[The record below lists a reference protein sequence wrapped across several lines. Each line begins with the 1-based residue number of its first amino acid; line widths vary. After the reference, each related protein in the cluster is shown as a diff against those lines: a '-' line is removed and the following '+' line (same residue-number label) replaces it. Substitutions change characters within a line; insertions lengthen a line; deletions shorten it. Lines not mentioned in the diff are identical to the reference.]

1 MIKKSLYILSILLL
15 MLSLATGVSAEEAR
29 LIAGQGTIQR
39 LRSGQTEWFAV
50 EAGAKLSAGDSL
62 KTLRNSS
69 ADIEFQGNI
78 IRLKENSTIQI
89 KNMKQLGLLNGK
101 LLAVLKHLSPGSEF
115 KITSPVAISGVR
127 GTSFSLA
134 IMPDNYTTEIRV
146 AGGEVRFSSKG
157 EIDKFISV
165 GRLNS
170 SLVSP
175 WNIAELET
183 EGKAILSEKIL
194 GKKIKSTVPEK
205 SLAITKEEYS
215 SKFGALARIT
225 TERAAKIDAYR
236 KLAEIMYGALI
247 NSKTTLKDYAVK
259 NDTIRSTVKGVVKGA
274 LVTGRQYYSDGKVS
288 IGMKIKA
295 GKIVERL
302 RPVTGDIFG
311 SNYLASPE
319 VIQISNFEDYLEIE
333 KM

>member
-1 MIKKSLYILSILLL
+1 MIKKSLYILSIILLNL
-15 MLSLATGVSAEEAR
+15 MLAIGVSAEEAS
-29 LIAGQGTIQR
+29 LIAGQGSIQR
-39 LRSGQTEWFAV
+39 LPSGQTEWV
-50 EAGAKLSAGDSL
+50 PVKTGAKLSAGDSV
-62 KTLRNSS
+62 KTLRGSS

-89 KNMKQLGLLNGK
+89 RNMKQLGLLNGK
-101 LLAVLKHLSPGSEF
+101 LLAVLKHLPPGSEF

-146 AGGEVRFSSKG
+146 AEGEVRFSSKG
-157 EIDKFISV
+157 EIDKFIRV

-194 GKKIKSTVPEK
+194 GKKIKSSAFEK
-205 SLAITKEEYS
+205 SLAITKKEYS

-236 KLAEIMYGALI
+236 KLAEIMYGAVI
-247 NSKTTLKDYAVK
+247 DSKTTLEDYAVK

-274 LVTGRQYYSDGKVS
+274 VVRGRQYYSDGKVS

-295 GKIVERL
+295 GKIVKWL

-333 KM
+333 KI